1 MRVAWVIVVG
11 ALFAGPSCADPT
23 HDRAVAA
30 LGGEAPG
37 VPEGPLHRSGQPCVT
52 CHGDSGPASS
62 EFTLG
67 GTVYALF
74 RQNVPA
80 AGAVVRIE
88 DITGKTLSVLT
99 NAAGNFWVTPSQWV
113 PTYPIQMKV
122 TLGNVS
128 KQMTTHVGRAGSCA
142 DCHREPPSQTS
153 PGHVYIAT
161 KQSDL
166 PGAGAP
172 P

>member
-1 MRVAWVIVVG
+1 MRLPPVILAG
-11 ALFAGPSCADPT
+11 ALLAAPSCADPT

-30 LGGEAPG
+30 LGREASG
-37 VPEGPLHRSGQPCVT
+37 VPEGPLHRPGQPCLT

-74 RQNVPA
+74 REDAPA
-80 AGAVVRIE
+80 AGAVVRVE
-88 DITGKTLSVLT
+88 DITGRTLSLLT
-99 NAAGNFWVTPSQWV
+99 NAAGNFWVTPAQWV

-122 TLGNVS
+122 TLGGVS

-161 KQSDL
+161 KQSEL
-166 PGAGAP
+166 SGTGARP
-172 P
+172 